1 MGVWQPVVASVICLV
16 VAAAAAT
23 LQRAFRISRRA
34 GLARL
39 ADRLPLWGG
48 AAASWEQRWPRLCA
62 ALLLVHSAALA
73 GAFAAAALA
82 LARSPRSPAAIVGFA
97 AIVLASGLAFDI
109 APRALSEGF
118 ADRLSLAFLL
128 PATALSILLY
138 PLAAPI
144 AIADEWISRRLRARS
159 SERDRPTAEDAIMS
173 LVERAPRA
181 DLGEDERRLI
191 RRVFELGET
200 VVREIMTP
208 RVDIVAVSESETA
221 CDCLRRVADHK
232 YSRYPATRGTLD
244 TIVGIAHIKDLAL
257 AVAQGRADTPVAE
270 LIKEALFVPETMR
283 LDDLLDLMRERR
295 EHLAIVVDEFGGTA
309 GLVTMEDALEELV
322 GEIRDE
328 FDEDEHD
335 ATVPEGD
342 IAIVDARLPI
352 SELNAR
358 MNAGLPENAGYDTVG
373 GYIAGSLGRI
383 PRKGDVVMASG
394 VRLIVESA
402 TPRRALRVRVERLT
416 P

>member
-1 MGVWQPVVASVICLV
+1 M
-16 VAAAAAT
+16 
-23 LQRAFRISRRA
+23 
-34 GLARL
+34 
-39 ADRLPLWGG
+39 
-48 AAASWEQRWPRLCA
+48 
-62 ALLLVHSAALA
+62 
-73 GAFAAAALA
+73 
-82 LARSPRSPAAIVGFA
+82 
-97 AIVLASGLAFDI
+97 
-109 APRALSEGF
+109 
-118 ADRLSLAFLL
+118 
-128 PATALSILLY
+128 
-138 PLAAPI
+138 
-144 AIADEWISRRLRARS
+144 
-159 SERDRPTAEDAIMS
+159 
-173 LVERAPRA
+173 
-181 DLGEDERRLI
+181 
-191 RRVFELGET
+191 
-200 VVREIMTP
+200 
-208 RVDIVAVSESETA
+208 
-221 CDCLRRVADHK
+221 
-232 YSRYPATRGTLD
+232 
-244 TIVGIAHIKDLAL
+244 
-257 AVAQGRADTPVAE
+257 
-270 LIKEALFVPETMR
+270 PETMR

>member
-1 MGVWQPVVASVICLV
+1 MGVWQSVVASVTGLV

-23 LQRAFRISRRA
+23 VHRAFRISRRA

-39 ADRLPLWGG
+39 SDRLPPWGG
-48 AAASWEQRWPRLCA
+48 GAASWEQRWPRLCA

-73 GAFAAAALA
+73 GAFAGAALA
-82 LARSPRSPAAIVGFA
+82 LARSPRSPAAIAFFA
-97 AIVLASGLAFDI
+97 AVVLVSALALDI

-118 ADRLSLAFLL
+118 ADRLTLAFLL
-128 PATALSILLY
+128 PASALSILLY
-138 PLAAPI
+138 PLAAPM
-144 AIADEWISRRLRARS
+144 AAADEWITRRLRAKS

-173 LVERAPRA
+173 LVERAPGG

-191 RRVFELGET
+191 RRVFELGDT

-221 CDCLRRVADHK
+221 CECLRRIADHK
-232 YSRYPATRGTLD
+232 YSRYPATRGALD
-244 TIVGIAHIKDLAL
+244 SIAGIAHIKDLAL
-257 AVAQGRADTPVAE
+257 AVAQGRADAPVSE

-328 FDEDEHD
+328 FDEDERD
-335 ATVPEGD
+335 AAVPDGNV
-342 IAIVDARLPI
+342 AIMDARTPI
-352 SELNAR
+352 SDLNAQMR
-358 MNAGLPENAGYDTVG
+358 AGLPEGVGYDTVG
-373 GYIAGSLGRI
+373 GYIAVTLGRI
-383 PRKGDVVMASG
+383 PRKGDVVLAPG
-394 VRLIVESA
+394 VRLSVESA
-402 TPRRALRVRVERLT
+402 TPRRALRVRVERLA